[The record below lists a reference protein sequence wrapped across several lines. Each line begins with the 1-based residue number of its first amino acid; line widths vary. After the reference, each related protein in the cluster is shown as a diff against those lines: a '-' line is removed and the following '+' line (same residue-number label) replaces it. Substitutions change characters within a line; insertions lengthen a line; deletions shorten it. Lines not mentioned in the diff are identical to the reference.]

1 MTLRKVLPG
10 EQFIAPASTWN
21 AFIDAAQDYKD
32 RTADIGRTSPS
43 TGFRSSGI
51 ITVKNE
57 SGSARR
63 QFDVLGLG
71 EPIFLPSSGSAGGG
85 SGGGSSGG
93 ADQSFRNMVAFRG
106 VMPTEDEH
114 IGRFV
119 VLIEPLAAGTV
130 GKACVSGVCQVRVN
144 VTDEDHEFAELADGQ
159 ADTLES
165 GDTGS
170 AKILWKEDGTGQKWA
185 VVHLGATASVVAIY
199 ARITSGGSGGDG
211 TYTSWRE
218 VELVNGSWTNKQ
230 GGLAGPG
237 DGTLREI
244 NAAKNVANNTVVHAF
259 RRSGSAGN
267 SVGSEP
273 AEWLFQSAQPFMIFG
288 RITSSS
294 QVSGTGGNK
303 YTYQFAQVEKTGA
316 GYGGWT
322 DVQNGISSAAYNLIE
337 DQNAASGTLGN
348 GVSVSNLTTDKA
360 RFTLRPAPNGTHVML
375 MPVVTTNGYTEYW
388 FSYVNGVDGG
398 CI

>member
-1 MTLRKVLPG
+1 MTLRKVLAG
-10 EQFIAPASTWN
+10 EQFVAPAATWN

-32 RTADIGRTSPS
+32 RTADIGRQATSA
-43 TGFRSSGI
+43 GFRSSGI
-51 ITVKNE
+51 IIVKNE

-71 EPIFLPSSGSAGGG
+71 EPIFLPSSGSSSGG
-85 SGGGSSGG
+85 STGG
-93 ADQSFRNMVAFRG
+93 ADQSFRNMVTFRG
-106 VMPTEDEH
+106 LMPSEDEH
-114 IGRFV
+114 VGKFV
-119 VLIEPLAAGTV
+119 VLIEPLAANAV
-130 GKACVSGVCQVRVN
+130 GRACVSGVCQVRVN
-144 VTDEDHEFAELADGQ
+144 VTDEDHEFAEMADGK
-159 ADTLES
+159 ADVLES

-185 VVHLGATASVVAIY
+185 VVHLGAAASVVAIY
-199 ARITSGGSGGDG
+199 ARVLSGGSGGDG

-259 RRSGSAGN
+259 RYIGST
-267 SVGSEP
+267 SQSSTD
-273 AEWLFQSAQPFMIFG
+273 EWLFQSPQPFAIFG

-294 QVSGTGGNK
+294 QVSGYGGNR

-322 DVQNGISSAAYNLIE
+322 NVQNGISGAAYNLIE
-337 DQNAASGTLGN
+337 DQNFTSGTLGN
-348 GVSVSNLTTDKA
+348 GVSISNLTTDKA
-360 RFTLRPAPNGTHVML
+360 RFTLQPAPTGTRVML
-375 MPVVTTNGYTEYW
+375 MPVVTTSGSTEYW
-388 FSYVNGVDGG
+388 FSYENGVDGG